1 MPNGALLS
9 NSTRKIFVRAAKDD
23 AKNNIKRIVILRIMT
38 EKSILKVFPP
48 PKNLN
53 IPLKTLNKKFG
64 KEKIKTYLCSRYK
77 K

>member
-1 MPNGALLS
+1 
-9 NSTRKIFVRAAKDD
+9 
-23 AKNNIKRIVILRIMT
+23 MT
-38 EKSILKVFPP
+38 EKSILKVSP

-53 IPLKTLNKKFG
+53 IPLKTLNKKLG

>member
-1 MPNGALLS
+1 
-9 NSTRKIFVRAAKDD
+9 
-23 AKNNIKRIVILRIMT
+23 MT

-53 IPLKTLNKKFG
+53 TTLKTLNKKLG

-77 K
+77 SKNGNNDHSFSHRKGIGIPTVAHYKHH

>member
-1 MPNGALLS
+1 
-9 NSTRKIFVRAAKDD
+9 
-23 AKNNIKRIVILRIMT
+23 MT

-48 PKNLN
+48 LKNLN
-53 IPLKTLNKKFG
+53 HPLKTLNKKLG

>member
-1 MPNGALLS
+1 M
-9 NSTRKIFVRAAKDD
+9 K
-23 AKNNIKRIVILRIMT
+23 

-53 IPLKTLNKKFG
+53 IPLKTLNKKLG

>member
-1 MPNGALLS
+1 
-9 NSTRKIFVRAAKDD
+9 
-23 AKNNIKRIVILRIMT
+23 MT
-38 EKSILKVFPP
+38 EKSILKVFLPL
-48 PKNLN
+48 KSLN